1 MITDFARSYQAC
13 KIYEERRKE
22 KRELKEKK
30 VEGYSTTF
38 LSDTTGT
45 NCIVRLQTQL
55 HMLTVLTILFLENAV
70 LLSLFHYKV
79 TSCILIQ
86 DSIGC

>member
-1 MITDFARSYQAC
+1 MITDFASWYQAC
-13 KIYEERRKE
+13 IYEEKGKE

-45 NCIVRLQTQL
+45 NCKVRLQTQL
-55 HMLTVLTILFLENAV
+55 DMLTVLTILFLENNV
-70 LLSLFHYKV
+70 LLSLFYYKV